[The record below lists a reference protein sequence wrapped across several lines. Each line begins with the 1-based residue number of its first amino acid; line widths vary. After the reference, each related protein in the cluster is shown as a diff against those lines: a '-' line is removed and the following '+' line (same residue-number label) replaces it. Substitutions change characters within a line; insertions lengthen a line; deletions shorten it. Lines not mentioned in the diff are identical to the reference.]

1 MARVSTTGGLM
12 GASLSDFLDE
22 VAAET
27 RTPGGGAAAGLSL
40 AIAAGLLA
48 MAARFSRSAWEDA
61 PGMVA
66 QAEALRAR
74 VAALA
79 AANDDAYTAASRALA
94 GQTSARG
101 RDAGIAV
108 SLSRAVDVLLQI
120 AEAASDVA
128 ELGAVVVD
136 RGDAAFRADAVSA
149 TLLAEASARI
159 AANLVAINLGVTPD
173 DERLERVQSLAEVTS
188 RASARARASAE

>member
-1 MARVSTTGGLM
+1 MRAP
-12 GASLSDFLDE
+12 LSQFLDE

-27 RTPGGGAAAGLSL
+27 RTPGGGAAAGVAL

-48 MAARFSRSAWEDA
+48 MAARFSRTEWEDA
-61 PGMVA
+61 PGIVA
-66 QAEALRAR
+66 QAEALRDR

-79 AANDDAYTAASRALA
+79 AENDAAYAAASRALA
-94 GQTSARG
+94 GETSARG

-108 SLSRAVDVLLQI
+108 ALSGAVAVLLQI

-136 RGDAAFRADAVSA
+136 CGHPAFRADAVSA

-159 AANLVAINLGVTPD
+159 AANLVEINLGVTPE
-173 DERLERVQSLAEVTS
+173 DERLERVRSLAELTS